1 LCIKADSNHKF
12 GIFETF
18 STFDTNTRQEKLLEQ
33 MSFKQ
38 MSRNL
43 KNNIVGHDIIL
54 SWARGKFYK
63 YLYTRNLFSN
73 LVCCGQRQ

>member
-1 LCIKADSNHKF
+1 LFQGHFLSSRFKLFFPISAKVNKLKKLILKIDSNYKF

-18 STFDTNTRQEKLLEQ
+18 SIFDMKEEERLLEQ
-33 MSFKQ
+33 MPFEQ

-54 SWARGKFYK
+54 
-63 YLYTRNLFSN
+63 N
-73 LVCCGQRQ
+73 